1 MEGIMRKTIIL
12 TGLAVLALTSLATTA
27 LAASLSTADPTAA
40 VTDLEQRFEWVPFGR
55 K

>member
-1 MEGIMRKTIIL
+1 MRKTIIV

-27 LAASLSTADPTAA
+27 LAAGLSMGDPTAA
-40 VTDLEQRFEWVPFGR
+40 VTDLERRFEYVPFGR